1 MSGKS
6 NRKALLA
13 LDSGPGDPL
22 QPTARLPS
30 GAVRAMGL
38 SLGRLQDEA
47 AAAHILREQIS
58 AGATVAELDPGT
70 VDNSPLTD
78 RLAADN
84 PTELE
89 DLVRSVRESGQQ
101 VPALVRPHPEAP
113 GRYQIAY
120 GHRRLHAAR
129 ILKLPLKAVVRPL
142 TDAELAI
149 AQGQENLGRRDLSFI
164 ERAQFAAQLERR
176 GFDRATLNAALSVH
190 AAEMTRYLAVAR
202 AIPPEVIRAIGPAP
216 KAGRTRWMELAR
228 ITRNKGA
235 LAAMRAAAEAPD
247 FTGLSSDARF
257 SLLFNATRR
266 ATSAM
271 PGEEVWR
278 DPNGEP
284 VVRIERSPATTRLT
298 INERLAPGFGDFASG
313 QIADLYQA
321 YLGQRGT
328 PTDV

>member
-6 NRKALLA
+6 IRKALLA
-13 LDSGPGDPL
+13 LDSGPGEPAP
-22 QPTARLPS
+22 PTARAPS

-47 AAAHILREQIS
+47 AAAHVLREQIA
-58 AGATVAELDPGT
+58 AGATVTELDPGT

-78 RLAADN
+78 RLAADD
-84 PTELE
+84 PAELE
-89 DLVRSVRESGQQ
+89 DLVRSIRESGQQ
-101 VPALVRPHPEAP
+101 VPALVRPHPGTP

-129 ILKLPLKAVVRPL
+129 SLGLPLRAVVRPL

-164 ERAQFAAQLERR
+164 ERAQFAAQLDRR
-176 GFDRATLNAALSVH
+176 GFNRSTLNAALSVH

-202 AIPPEVIRAIGPAP
+202 AILPELVRAIGPAL

-228 ITRNKGA
+228 ITRNKAA
-235 LAAMRAAAEAPD
+235 LDAMRAATAAPE
-247 FTGLSSDARF
+247 FARLGSDARF
-257 SLLFNATRR
+257 SLLFNAARR
-266 ATSAM
+266 ATNAV
-271 PGEEVWR
+271 PGEEIWR

-298 INERLAPGFGDFASG
+298 INERLAPGFGDFAAG
-313 QIADLYQA
+313 QITDLYQA
-321 YLGQRGT
+321 YLARRGT
-328 PTDV
+328 PTDA

>member
-22 QPTARLPS
+22 PPTARLPS

-38 SLGRLQDEA
+38 SLDRLQDEA
-47 AAAHILREQIS
+47 AAAHILREQI
-58 AGATVAELDPGT
+58 ATGATVAELDPGA
-70 VDNSPLTD
+70 VDNP
-78 RLAADN
+78 A
-84 PTELE
+84 ELE
-89 DLVRSVRESGQQ
+89 DLVCSIRESGQQ

-120 GHRRLHAAR
+120 GHRRLRAAR
-129 ILKLPLKAVVRPL
+129 ILELPFKAVVRPL

-176 GFDRATLNAALSVH
+176 GFDRATLNAALSAH

-202 AIPPEVIRAIGPAP
+202 AIPPEVVRAIGPAP

-228 ITRNKGA
+228 TTRNKGA
-235 LAAMRAAAEAPD
+235 LVAMRAATEAPE
-247 FTGLSSDARF
+247 FTGLGSDARF
-257 SLLFNATRR
+257 SLLFNAARR
-266 ATSAM
+266 ATSAV

-278 DPNGEP
+278 APNGEP

-298 INERLAPGFGDFASG
+298 INERLAPGFGDFAAG
-313 QIADLYQA
+313 QIADVYQA

-328 PTDV
+328 PTDA